1 MTAEKDAAAHSYR
14 LATYAGA
21 DGEPRAGLV
30 VDDSVIDAA
39 TALARDG
46 VVRSDSMASVLGL
59 LSVWDEVHP
68 RFKDIARDAR
78 AHGGEKRA
86 RGAAYETQ
94 ALSSVTLLAPILFP
108 GSIFCAGA
116 NYRDHVEE
124 MSKALNLPQEPD
136 PHVLGLN
143 PWHFIKTSAACVRG
157 PGAEIALPAYSSRVD
172 WEAEIA
178 VVIGR
183 ECRNVAVERALDYVA
198 GATVVNDLSA
208 RDHLRRKNV
217 ATDSPFHFDW
227 VSQKCFDG
235 ALPMGPWICPLEEIA
250 DLGKLAIKLWVNED
264 LMQNSS
270 SSHLIFSVAEQISH
284 LSTRLTLRP
293 GDVIATGTPA
303 GCGAARG
310 RFLKAGDRVRVWVET
325 VGEITNTFS

>member
-1 MTAEKDAAAHSYR
+1 VTTESAEPAHSYR
-14 LATYAGA
+14 LATYAGVDRA
-21 DGEPRAGLV
+21 PRAGLV
-30 VDDSVIDAA
+30 VDEGVVDAA
-39 TALARDG
+39 KALERHGFRVSAI
-46 VVRSDSMASVLGL
+46 SASVLGL
-59 LSVWDEVHP
+59 LAVWDEVHP
-68 RFKDIARDAR
+68 RFKSI
-78 AHGGEKRA
+78 A
-86 RGAAYETQ
+86 RGARVQSTSYEIQ
-94 ALSSVTLLAPILFP
+94 PLSSVTLLAPILFP
-108 GSIFCAGA
+108 GTIFCAGA

-136 PHVLGLN
+136 PHALGLN
-143 PWHFIKTSAACVRG
+143 PWHFIKASAACVRG
-157 PGAEIALPAYSSRVD
+157 TGAEIALPAYSSRVD

-183 ECRNVAVERALDYVA
+183 ECRNVTADEALGYVA

-235 ALPMGPWICPLEEIA
+235 ALPMGPWICPIDEIA
-250 DLGKLAIKLWVNED
+250 DLGKLAIRLWVNDE

-270 SSHLIFSVAEQISH
+270 SSHLIFSVAEQIAH

-310 RFLKAGDRVRVWVET
+310 RFLKSGDRVRVSVET
-325 VGEITNTFS
+325 VGEITNTFA